1 MQPRR
6 QQEIR
11 EGQYENRVAVHPVTN
26 APRPRFWSQN
36 TLYHIKPRSAGM
48 VVLNMPIDHMI
59 LVQSLA
65 KLASPF
71 LQAQGFYCATLIFNR
86 MDKIW

>member
-6 QQEIR
+6 QQIR

-26 APRPRFWSQN
+26 APRFWSQN

-48 VVLNMPIDHMI
+48 VVLNVPI
-59 LVQSLA
+59 
-65 KLASPF
+65 KE
-71 LQAQGFYCATLIFNR
+71 
-86 MDKIW
+86 